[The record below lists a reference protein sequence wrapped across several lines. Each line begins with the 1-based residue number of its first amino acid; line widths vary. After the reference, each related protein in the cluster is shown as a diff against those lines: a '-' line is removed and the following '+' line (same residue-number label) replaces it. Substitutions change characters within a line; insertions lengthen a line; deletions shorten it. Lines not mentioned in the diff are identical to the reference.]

1 LATTVEILTRRLGR
15 QQNTQEQADF
25 HLLLSIQNLA
35 MDRRLPGRQEALK
48 GNLMNSN
55 GHKRILI
62 VDDEESIRTLL
73 KHTFEERDDYHAV
86 TVPDGLIAIDLLSR
100 QRFDLVLTDWRMG
113 DMDGLELA
121 RIIRDIRPDT
131 RILLMTGNATPEFAS
146 AIESLELNGWIKK
159 PFTLSHVL
167 NMVEQVIG

>member
-1 LATTVEILTRRLGR
+1 
-15 QQNTQEQADF
+15 
-25 HLLLSIQNLA
+25 
-35 MDRRLPGRQEALK
+35 
-48 GNLMNSN
+48 MNSN
-55 GHKRILI
+55 NHKRILI

-73 KHTFEERDDYHAV
+73 KNIFEELNDYQVV
-86 TVPDGLIAIDLLSR
+86 TAPDGPLAIYRLT
-100 QRFDLVLTDWRMG
+100 QQAFDLVLTDWRMG

-121 RIIRDIRPDT
+121 RVIRDMRPDT
-131 RILLMTGNATPEFAS
+131 RILLMTGNAAPEFAG